1 VYGWI
6 WGKLPG
12 NRALKALESVV
23 LIAVVAGVLVVVVF
37 PWVEPKLP
45 FSGNTV
51 SGDTEPGDS
60 TSTPAPST
68 TQRPSSTSTAVPSP
82 QATDTGDDVIPGD

>member
-6 WGKLPG
+6 WHKLPG

-23 LIAVVAGVLVVVVF
+23 LIALVASVLVVLVF

-51 SGDTEPGDS
+51 SGETDSGDS
-60 TSTPAPST
+60 TTTPAPSAT
-68 TQRPSSTSTAVPSP
+68 TSPSTTSTAVPTPSD
-82 QATDTGDDVIPGD
+82 TDSGDDVIPGD